1 MLSIFLFCKMGDA
14 SAQVVRDG
22 NINLIPMYGGVK
34 KSRALQKADARL
46 LADFPNRREAATQ
59 FAKRGWDY
67 FYAKDPETAI
77 KRFNQ
82 AWLLDSTNAEAY
94 WGFGVIEG
102 GRRHNTD
109 ALRYLQRSIQLN
121 PTKKRILVDVAE
133 ALIGRYE
140 LTHQPADLDSALVQ
154 LRLFL
159 LSIPDGKL
167 TTEANMRFAVVYY
180 LKRDYFAAW
189 QYVDQVKFLN
199 PAVITDWELI
209 PRLEKDSPH

>member
-1 MLSIFLFCKMGDA
+1 
-14 SAQVVRDG
+14 
-22 NINLIPMYGGVK
+22 MYGGVK
-34 KSRALQKADARL
+34 KSRGMQKADARL

-59 FAKRGWDY
+59 FAQRGWDY

-82 AWLLDSTNAEAY
+82 AWLLDSTNSEAY

-140 LTHQPADLDSALVQ
+140 LTRQPADLDSALVKLQ
-154 LRLFL
+154 FFVA
-159 LSIPDGKL
+159 SAPDAKL
-167 TTEANMRFAVVYY
+167 TTEAYKRFAIIYY
-180 LKRDYFAAW
+180 LKRDYSTAW
-189 QYVDQVKFLN
+189 QYVDRVKTLN
-199 PAVITDWELI
+199 AAAVADWELM
-209 PRLEKDSPH
+209 PRLQQDAPR